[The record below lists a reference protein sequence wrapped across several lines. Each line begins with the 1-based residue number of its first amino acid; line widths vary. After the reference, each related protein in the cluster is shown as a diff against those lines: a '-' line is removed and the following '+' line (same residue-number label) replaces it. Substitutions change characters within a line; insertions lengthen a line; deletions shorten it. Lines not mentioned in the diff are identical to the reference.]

1 VGQIAAMLAE
11 AAQLAPAAV
20 RQLRQAAPL
29 HDVGHSG
36 VPDAVLN
43 QPGPLDG
50 EQWAQMRQHSEVGR
64 AMLQRSAQPV
74 LQLAAAIAYEH
85 HERWDGSG
93 YPRGLAGEEISLAGR
108 ITALADFVDA
118 MVSPRCYRPA
128 WPLAHALEQVRAESG
143 KRFDPA
149 LAALLLQRSADLQQ
163 LYQRSPP
170 S

>member
-1 VGQIAAMLAE
+1 
-11 AAQLAPAAV
+11 
-20 RQLRQAAPL
+20 
-29 HDVGHSG
+29 
-36 VPDAVLN
+36 
-43 QPGPLDG
+43 
-50 EQWAQMRQHSEVGR
+50 
-64 AMLQRSAQPV
+64 MLQRSAQPV